1 MKVKLN
7 SSEVALCENF
17 AKKVSDAKNGTYGPT
32 FLQNFT
38 LGIKGEM
45 VYAKLFNLHT
55 NFCIYEGKQGDGG
68 TDFDGVNVKTVSKSK
83 TKTSDPWLKVSIKQ
97 HNRYRGKVKK
107 YALVVETGENEF
119 EYMGSIDYNEFE
131 KKKQTVDFGNE
142 KAYFVKVKDLTRNLN
157 NIILI

>member
-7 SSEVALCENF
+7 PSEITLCETF
-17 AKKVSDAKNGTYGPT
+17 AKKVSEAKNGTYGPT

-45 VYAKLFNLHT
+45 VYAKIFNLNT

-83 TKTSDPWLKVSIKQ
+83 NKTSDPWLKVSIKQ
-97 HNRYRGKVKK
+97 HNRHRGKVKK
-107 YALVVETGENEF
+107 YALVVELNDNEF
-119 EYMGSIDYNEFE
+119 EYMGSIDYYDFE
-131 KKKQTVDFGNE
+131 KKKQTVDFGTE
-142 KAYFVKVKDLTRNLN
+142 KAYYVKVKDLTRSLS
-157 NIILI
+157 NIVLS